1 VASVRRLE
9 EARPKGEGA
18 GGAVSHH
25 LTIEQLA
32 AETGMSVRNIRSH
45 QARGLLAPPD
55 VRSRVGYYGPE
66 HVAQLRLIRDLQEE
80 GFNLNGI
87 KRLLEDTHGTAER
100 LIRVR
105 QALAAPMKTG
115 PAETHTAVELGRRF
129 ELDPDEGREILSKAV
144 KMGVLIPVGGD
155 KYEAPNPSLLAVG
168 DEAVRSGIPLRA
180 ALAAIEDVQRHCD
193 AASRSFVR
201 LFLREVWKP
210 FAKEDMPVERWPKIE
225 DAVERL
231 RPAASEALV
240 TIFQERLSAQIE
252 RALSEITHRLS
263 ERKH

>member
-1 VASVRRLE
+1 MATVRRLD
-9 EARPKGEGA
+9 EARAREHGEDGSE
-18 GGAVSHH
+18 SHD

-45 QARGLLAPPD
+45 QARGLLAPPE

-100 LIRVR
+100 LLRVR
-105 QALAAPMKTG
+105 QALAAPMKG
-115 PAETHTAVELGRRF
+115 GLAETHTAVELGQRF
-129 ELDPDEGREILSKAV
+129 KLEPDEGREMLARAI

-155 KYEAPNPSLLAVG
+155 TYEAPNPSLLAVG

-180 ALAAIEDVQRHCD
+180 ALAVIEDVQRHCD

-210 FAKEDMPVERWPKIE
+210 FAKEDMPVERWPEIE

-240 TIFQERLSAQIE
+240 TIFQEQLGTQIE
-252 RALSEITHRLS
+252 RALNEITHRLS
-263 ERKH
+263 ERKR

>member
-1 VASVRRLE
+1 VATVRRLDD
-9 EARPKGEGA
+9 AREPVASSDGPG
-18 GGAVSHH
+18 SHQ

-66 HVAQLRLIRDLQEE
+66 HVDQLRMIRNLQEE

-100 LIRVR
+100 LLRVR
-105 QALAAPMKTG
+105 QSLSAPLKGG
-115 PAETHTAVELGRRF
+115 PAETHTAAELGARF
-129 ELDPDEGREILSKAV
+129 RLEPSEGRELLAKAV
-144 KMGVLIPVGGD
+144 KLGVLIPVGGD
-155 KYEAPNPSLLAVG
+155 KFEAPNSSLLAVG

-180 ALAAIEDVQRHCD
+180 ALSVIEEVQHHCD
-193 AASRSFVR
+193 SASRSFVR

-210 FAKEDMPVERWPKIE
+210 FAKADMPVEGWPEIE

-231 RPAASEALV
+231 RPAASEALL
-240 TIFQERLSAQIE
+240 TIFQQRLSTQIE
-252 RALSEITHRLS
+252 GAFSEITRRLS
-263 ERKH
+263 DGKR